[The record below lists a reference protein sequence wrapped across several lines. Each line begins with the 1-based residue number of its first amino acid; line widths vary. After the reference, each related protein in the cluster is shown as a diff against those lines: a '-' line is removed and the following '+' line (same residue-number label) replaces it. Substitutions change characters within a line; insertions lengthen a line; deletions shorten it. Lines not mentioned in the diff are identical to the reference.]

1 MRERLADA
9 FGAALAE
16 LRRKELTTAE
26 LAAWL
31 GRRGYGADEAE
42 DVIRGLTEAGELD
55 DRRFAQNYAE
65 DKRALRGWGS
75 ERIRA
80 ALASRGVSDLVVASV
95 LENDSEVAELER
107 ACELLTRRN
116 QPLVDEADRAR
127 ALGYL
132 GRRGYGYEIAYEAIR
147 LTARRAA

>member
-1 MRERLADA
+1 VHERPPDA

-26 LAAWL
+26 IAAWL
-31 GRRGYGADEAE
+31 GRRGYGAAEAA
-42 DVIRGLTEAGELD
+42 DVIGALTEAGELD
-55 DRRFAQNYAE
+55 DRRFAQRYAE

-75 ERIRA
+75 ERIRET
-80 ALASRGVSDLVVASV
+80 LASRGVAEPVVASV
-95 LENDSEVAELER
+95 LEDDSEVAELER
-107 ACELLTRRN
+107 ACELLTRRH
-116 QPLVDEADRAR
+116 QPLAGEADRAR

-132 GRRGYGYEIAYEAIR
+132 ARRGYAYEIAYEAIR